1 MYVEKGLQL
10 PIVFMSI
17 HSFQNMISSSFEGK
31 SMWEKYRHES
41 KQTICVIGVLIL
53 AAKLCKADGHF
64 NIYEE
69 EAILKVIPHE
79 PHQKRILMKILEEAG
94 EDKQPIEYDAA
105 RIKDLIGDDHRDFL
119 EFILA
124 VLYKLAYSDHV
135 YSEEEERD
143 IRKVAKI
150 FNIEKSFIEK
160 ILHNLKQKIKK
171 REN

>member
-1 MYVEKGLQL
+1 
-10 PIVFMSI
+10 MSI
-17 HSFQNMISSSFEGK
+17 HSFQNMVSLEK
-31 SMWEKYRHES
+31 SGICMWEKYRHES

-64 NIYEE
+64 NVYEE

-79 PHQKRILMKILEEAG
+79 PHQKRILMKILDEAG
-94 EDKQPIEYDAA
+94 ADSKPIEYDAM
-105 RIKDLIGDDHRDFL
+105 RIKKLIGEDHKDFL

-150 FNIEKSFIEK
+150 FNIEKTLLEK
-160 ILHNLKQKIKK
+160 ILVFIKK
-171 REN
+171 KFKRRDN

>member
-1 MYVEKGLQL
+1 MDMIQ
-10 PIVFMSI
+10 PD
-17 HSFQNMISSSFEGK
+17 NMFKLTGGNI

-41 KQTICVIGVLIL
+41 KQTICIIGVLIL
-53 AAKLCKADGHF
+53 SAKLCKADGHF

-69 EAILKVIPHE
+69 EEILKIIPHE
-79 PHQKRILMKILEEAG
+79 PHQKRILMKILDEAG
-94 EDKQPIEYDAA
+94 SDSNPIEYDAM
-105 RIKDLIGDDHRDFL
+105 RIKKLIGDDHKDFL

-150 FNIEKSFIEK
+150 FNIEKTLPEK
-160 ILHNLKQKIKK
+160 ILVTIKK
-171 REN
+171 KFKRKDN

>member
-1 MYVEKGLQL
+1 
-10 PIVFMSI
+10 MSI
-17 HSFQNMISSSFEGK
+17 HSFQNMVSLEK
-31 SMWEKYRHES
+31 SGICMWEKYRHES

-64 NIYEE
+64 NVYEE
-69 EAILKVIPHE
+69 EEILKVIPHE
-79 PHQKRILMKILEEAG
+79 PHQKRVLMKILDEAG
-94 EDKQPIEYDAA
+94 ADSKPIEYDAM
-105 RIKDLIGDDHRDFL
+105 RIKKLIGDDHKDFL

-150 FNIEKSFIEK
+150 FNIEKTLPEK
-160 ILHNLKQKIKK
+160 ILVFIKK
-171 REN
+171 KFKRRDN